1 MKKKNRI
8 PISANSRNS
17 LWGFFVILVLIAAPL
32 SQLVAGVLV
41 APSVIV
47 LQERSKTGRMNLQNP
62 SNSPKEVSISFSY
75 GIPESDSLGNVS
87 IFLRDTAVTD
97 PHSALGWIKAFPRKL
112 IIPPNGSQVVRFIAR
127 PPKGLED
134 GEYWVR
140 VVVQSQEGATSIPT
154 ATDAEQI
161 TTKLNMIMRTAI
173 MLKYR
178 TGELVAAVEVKGTE
192 IKVNESSVDVI
203 IDFANKGNV
212 SYVGLLECRLLDA
225 DNKEISKNHIQLAV
239 YNDLKRRVTLPITEG
254 NFKKPYSVAVSVTNK
269 GRKDIPSN
277 EMVFGNDLSKLIS
290 LND

>member
-8 PISANSRNS
+8 PISEKSHNS
-17 LWGFFVILVLIAAPL
+17 LWGFFVFLLMFAASV
-32 SQLVAGVLV
+32 SQVTAGVLV

-47 LQERSKTGRMNLQNP
+47 LNDRSKTGRMNLQNP

-87 IFLRDTAVTD
+87 IFLRDTAITY
-97 PHSALGWIKAFPRKL
+97 PNSSLGWIKAFPRKL

-140 VVVQSQEGATSIPT
+140 VVVESQEGITSIPT
-154 ATDAEQI
+154 ATDEEQI

-178 TGELVAAVEVKGTE
+178 TGELIAALE
-192 IKVNESSVDVI
+192 IKGSELIVKDESVDVI
-203 IDFANKGNV
+203 VDFGNKGNV
-212 SYVGLLECRLLDA
+212 SYVGLFECRLLDA

-239 YNDLKRRVTLPITEG
+239 YRDLKRKVSLPIKAG
-254 NFKKPYSVAVSVTNK
+254 NFKRPYSVAVSVTNK
-269 GRKDIPSN
+269 GRNDIPTN
-277 EMVFGNDLSKLIS
+277 EMIFGNDLSTLLS
-290 LND
+290 LNE